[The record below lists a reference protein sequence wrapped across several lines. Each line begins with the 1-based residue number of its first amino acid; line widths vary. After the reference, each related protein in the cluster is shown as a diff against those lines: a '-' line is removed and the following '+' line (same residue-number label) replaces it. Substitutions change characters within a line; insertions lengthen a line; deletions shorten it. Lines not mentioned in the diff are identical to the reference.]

1 MSSITEIALEL
12 LNAVRV
18 HELKCQTEADLE
30 ESIFDLLKSKFLSAN
45 VRVKTQEKTH
55 KERELRPD
63 IVIGE
68 NHVLLEIKFLEKSV
82 NEIYRL
88 YYQAIKY
95 AKIAKE
101 TVILFVFDPNAIF
114 KPEDKTDLE
123 SLSRIKVVH
132 KH

>member
-1 MSSITEIALEL
+1 MSSITEVTLAL
-12 LNAVRV
+12 LNATRV
-18 HELKCQTEADLE
+18 HEFKCRTEADLE
-30 ESIFDLLKSKFLSAN
+30 AAIIDLLKPKFLASN
-45 VRVKTQEKTH
+45 VRVKTQEKTQ

-68 NHVLLEIKFLEKSV
+68 NQVLLEIKFLERSV

-114 KPEDKTDLE
+114 KPEDKNDLE
-123 SLSRIKVVH
+123 SLPKVKVVH